1 MKKEELEDKAIIKT
15 FFRTAGISA
24 VSIALVAGILYV
36 IARMVKSPKD
46 YIELLAMTNGAYIIY
61 AIGVILKTIFS
72 YIYLPLSIIISVGF
86 VLYAIISLCNTFN
99 LFIGCRRSRQI
110 SNVFNNS
117 INNLIN
123 EQYRDNNGNLRT
135 RTTKQENT
143 ISDEKTSQEISM
155 VDNSTNEPV
164 VLEINGT
171 GCNLDIPKT
180 FDRFEP
186 KANLGNYRYFN
197 SFSWN
202 RYGSETLGFKMIEK
216 TIEANQNLYVIG
228 EAFKVGNIIHIGKP
242 QDNKKPFIVTTKSE
256 EDLINSSN
264 QKSLFLLIG
273 GLIAIAVGIGL
284 LFSIIK

>member
-1 MKKEELEDKAIIKT
+1 MNIIIALLLIGGGLGAIFYLKPKTQNNITEIKYMQTKTISELKDMFNQMDSNGLGQDYREFVELKGT
-15 FFRTAGISA
+15 A
-24 VSIALVAGILYV
+24 VSSNLVGTPFSNREVVYCES
-36 IARMVKSPKD
+36 K
-46 YIELLAMTNGAYIIY
+46 LAQVTE
-61 AIGVILKTIFS
+61 T
-72 YIYLPLSIIISVGF
+72 
-86 VLYAIISLCNTFN
+86 
-99 LFIGCRRSRQI
+99 
-110 SNVFNNS
+110 
-117 INNLIN
+117 N